1 MKEWPEPPIALHL
14 PYKDTKKLC
23 VLYITDLGEEEGTA
37 SETEILL
44 WEILDR
50 IDYYNTL
57 PKDDVAP
64 KFEKLKKD
72 VRFLLEI
79 VPSQW
84 VQGEP
89 LTVSLAIEALD
100 QLYALILSNKSR
112 DLKALIECDGIT
124 LGRMGIWLDYQVNE
138 ANRVAEE

>member
-1 MKEWPEPPIALHL
+1 MQDSPALLKEWPEPPIAVQLL
-14 PYKDTKKLC
+14 YKDIKKLC
-23 VLYITDLGEEEGTA
+23 VLYISALGEDEGTA

-57 PKDDVAP
+57 PKDDIAP
-64 KFEKLKKD
+64 KFEKLKKG
-72 VRFLLEI
+72 VRFLLEV

-84 VQGEP
+84 VRGEP

-112 DLKALIECDGIT
+112 DLKALIECDGVA
-124 LGRMGIWLDYQVNE
+124 LGRMGIWLEY
-138 ANRVAEE
+138 